1 MQSSAE
7 DKDGARELSAAFVL
21 VLAVVFVSLSF
32 LYKVIDSYLAKF
44 GGTMPAERG
53 DWGTLGDYVGGLTNP
68 TFSFLALLV
77 LLLSFYL
84 QLREAKRS
92 ALALRQQLIISRH
105 EKFESTFFKLTE
117 RLDAFSAAYL
127 RVRTNDGGF
136 LAKTLHEKLKAGRFL
151 LNVVDNEK
159 GVSLSS
165 DFAVDTVRP
174 QFENYINFCRLAA
187 QCLYFVDRSELSEK
201 DKEFYVSIYRDT
213 FQSYELSLFLTLSV
227 KGSPES
233 VALVRKYRLARH
245 LKPTSFCSR
254 YIADVYFGYP
264 PAITS
269 S

>member
-7 DKDGARELSAAFVL
+7 DKEGARELSAAFVL
-21 VLAVVFVSLSF
+21 VLAVVFVSLSI
-32 LYKVIDSYLAKF
+32 LYKVVDSYLVRF
-44 GGTMPAERG
+44 GATMPAERG

-84 QLREAKRS
+84 QLREAKRNAS
-92 ALALRQQLIISRH
+92 ALREQLRISQH
-105 EKFESTFFKLTE
+105 EKFESTFFKLTD

-127 RVRTNDGGF
+127 RARTEDGGF
-136 LAKTLHEKLKAGRFL
+136 LAKALHTKLKAGRFL
-151 LNVVDNEK
+151 LNAVNDEK
-159 GVSLSS
+159 GVDLSS
-165 DFAVDTVRP
+165 DFAADTVRP

-187 QCLYFVDRSELSEK
+187 QCLYFVDKSELSERE
-201 DKEFYVSIYRDT
+201 KEFYVSIYRDT

-233 VALVRKYRLARH
+233 VTLARKYKLAKH

-254 YIADVYFGYP
+254 YIADIYFGYAP
-264 PAITS
+264 SLTS